1 MIIRIR
7 RPYSGTNFIHPMDSE
22 PRTAVLAPG
31 FQETKTV
38 RVFPYGW
45 NERAERFRPTSIAG
59 PSEHLRKLALRNI
72 RLEHAVMAFTYEGQ
86 TGLSHQD
93 REMFWNAFGVPVF
106 EQYLGSGNELLAME
120 CDAHSGLHV
129 VSWLRG
135 LHGERERVRMRQHGA
150 TIISRSPDRRASGN
164 AGLGVSD

>member
-1 MIIRIR
+1 
-7 RPYSGTNFIHPMDSE
+7 MDSE

-59 PSEHLRKLALRNI
+59 PAEQLRKLAVKNI
-72 RLEHAVMAFTYEGQ
+72 RLEHAVIAFTYEGQ
-86 TGLSHQD
+86 SALSHQD
-93 REMFWNAFGVPVF
+93 RELFWNAFGVPVF
-106 EQYLGSGNELLAME
+106 EQYLGLRNELLATE

-129 VSWLRG
+129 VSGCDG
-135 LHGERERVRMRQHGA
+135 LHQERGVCA
-150 TIISRSPDRRASGN
+150 CGN
-164 AGLGVSD
+164 ASPRLSRAARIDELVEMLA